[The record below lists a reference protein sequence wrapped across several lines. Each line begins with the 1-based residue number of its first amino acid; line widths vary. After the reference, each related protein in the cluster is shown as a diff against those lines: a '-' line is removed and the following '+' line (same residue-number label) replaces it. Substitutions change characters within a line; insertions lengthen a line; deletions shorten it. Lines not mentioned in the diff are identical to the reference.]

1 MQFQLASEVYK
12 VILMTS
18 LSDYLLLRYLVFT
31 QGIQRESYV
40 KRKKLLDNSQF
51 SEQEKMKGKHYIIYE
66 SAEVYYIHVFSS
78 VATTS
83 SRGIE
88 HTDL

>member
-1 MQFQLASEVYK
+1 MLK
-12 VILMTS
+12 
-18 LSDYLLLRYLVFT
+18 
-31 QGIQRESYV
+31 G
-40 KRKKLLDNSQF
+40 KKLLDNSQF